1 MINTNK
7 LAALALT
14 AVVALGAVATPVL
27 ADGSKGFDTDY
38 YLQQLRYDGIN
49 AIAANEVTGSTFQ
62 ATVITAD
69 GRTVFELFDKDSLQ
83 LIKQ

>member
-1 MINTNK
+1 MTNSSK
-7 LAALALT
+7 FAALALT

-62 ATVITAD
+62 ATIVQAN
-69 GRTVFELFDKDSLQ
+69 GHTVFELFDKDSLQ

>member
-1 MINTNK
+1 MTNTSK

-27 ADGSKGFDTDY
+27 ADGNFKGDY

-49 AIAANEVTGSTFQ
+49 AISVNQVTDSTFQ
-62 ATVITAD
+62 AFVVNPDGHTVI
-69 GRTVFELFDKDSLQ
+69 ELFDRDTLQ